1 MQGDTESRLGTAANR
16 NSEAAIIHITST
28 RHILI
33 TIHAPV
39 MIELMDTLRIK
50 SSPACATACTS
61 STVLRRRALSGL
73 QGKQQGGSK

>member
-1 MQGDTESRLGTAANR
+1 MPPTETARR
-16 NSEAAIIHITST
+16 NHITST

-39 MIELMDTLRIK
+39 MIELMDTLLRIK

-73 QGKQQGGSK
+73 QGKQQGSSK